1 MLGFLASTQPTEDA
15 ITLQLRRAGDC
26 TEYQQSMLEK
36 IMNSNDLNAQI
47 DEILW
52 NSSLPPLQRD
62 IYRLRAGM
70 DDGKVKLFSEIAY
83 IFNVSE
89 STIRRHYKKAERQV
103 LEILSVQTLNQETT
117 SIDVSD
123 VIEKAKELTPYL
135 IKYLK
140 NHEEDLR
147 KLPWQIFEHLIA
159 EFFASWAYQD
169 VRIVGR
175 NPQTGADIVAMRK
188 PDKSGVMIRYFIE
201 VKRWKERVGVEVID
215 RVIGALVAERPK
227 FGWHLGMI
235 VTVADF
241 TEMEKYSPLQLSMLG
256 IELRNG
262 DDVRKWLQQYQ
273 FNKKGLWLP
282 NPFHS

>member
-1 MLGFLASTQPTEDA
+1 MLKKT
-15 ITLQLRRAGDC
+15 I
-26 TEYQQSMLEK
+26 K
-36 IMNSNDLNAQI
+36 SNDINAQI
-47 DEILW
+47 DEILK
-52 NSSLPPLQRD
+52 NSSLTPRQRD

-70 DDGKVKLFSEIAY
+70 DDGILKYFSEIAY

-103 LEILSVQTLNQETT
+103 LEILNLQTLNQEKT

-123 VIEKAKELTPYL
+123 VIEKAKQLTPYL

-140 NHEEDLR
+140 NNEEDLR
-147 KLPWQIFEHLIA
+147 KLHWQIFEHLIA
-159 EFFASWAYQD
+159 EFFASWAYED

-188 PDKSGVMIRYFIE
+188 QDQSGVMIRYFIE
-201 VKRWKERVGVEVID
+201 VKRWKDRVGVEVID
-215 RVIGALVAERPK
+215 RVIGALLAERPK

-235 VTVADF
+235 VTIADF
-241 TEMEKYSPLQLSMLG
+241 KNIEKYSPLQLSMLG

-262 DDVRKWLQQYQ
+262 DDVRKWLQKYQ
-273 FNKKGLWLP
+273 FNEKGLWLP